1 MGQTLSEPVVEKHTT
16 SGGDSRVIYG
26 ASEMQGWRIT
36 LPNIGFISVSVVVH
50 STIMSVVCSSTPIS
64 FKTAIGLWKSCD
76 PRSLNYW
83 CLATLFADFHHD
95 VHTFNRNYSGA
106 AVAKYCGQNLHKKV
120 LADPSFAEKDYKTAL
135 KDGFL
140 NIDQDLREDK
150 EFANDSSG
158 CTAVVALISE
168 DNRVL
173 VSNAGDSRAVISTH
187 GKCKPLSYDHKP
199 VNRTES
205 SRIVAAGGFVEFGR
219 VNGNLALSRAIGDFE
234 FKQNSSLPATEQI
247 VTANPDIIEHKLG
260 DEDEFMIIAC
270 DGIWDCKTNQEAV
283 DFVRAGLGEKKT
295 VEEICEELM
304 DDCLAPNSEIG
315 GVGCDNMTVVIVG
328 ILNGKTE
335 DEWYNWMASRCQ
347 SAIAKKAEQDKA
359 KQNELAQD
367 QNQDQ
372 SDVSIFYFPSSQA
385 YAFLS

>member
-1 MGQTLSEPVVEKHTT
+1 MEDAHTT
-16 SGGDSRVIYG
+16 I
-26 ASEMQGWRIT
+26 
-36 LPNIGFISVSVVVH
+36 PNLEKTG
-50 STIMSVVCSSTPIS
+50 TS
-64 FKTAIGLWKSCD
+64 F
-76 PRSLNYW
+76 
-83 CLATLFADFHHD
+83 FAVFDGHG
-95 VHTFNRNYSGA
+95 GA

-120 LADPSFAEKDYKTAL
+120 LADPAFAEKDYKTAL

-140 NIDQDLREDK
+140 NTDQDLREDK

-219 VNGNLALSRAIGDFE
+219 VNGNLALSRALGDFE

-247 VTANPDIIEHKLG
+247 VTANPDIIEHKLE
-260 DEDEFMIIAC
+260 DEDEFLIIAC

-295 VEEICEELM
+295 VVEICEDLM

-335 DEWYNWMASRCQ
+335 DEWYKWMASRCQ
-347 SAIAKKAEQDKA
+347 SAVAKKAEQQEG
-359 KQNELAQD
+359 KQNELI
-367 QNQDQ
+367 QDQ
-372 SDVSIFYFPSSQA
+372 SQELSDATDNLTKVTDKLDSEPLVADSIEEATDNQDRKDTTMQTSDGPTQ
-385 YAFLS
+385 

>member
-1 MGQTLSEPVVEKHTT
+1 MEDAHTT
-16 SGGDSRVIYG
+16 I
-26 ASEMQGWRIT
+26 
-36 LPNIGFISVSVVVH
+36 PNLEKTG
-50 STIMSVVCSSTPIS
+50 TS
-64 FKTAIGLWKSCD
+64 F
-76 PRSLNYW
+76 
-83 CLATLFADFHHD
+83 FAVFDGH
-95 VHTFNRNYSGA
+95 G
-106 AVAKYCGQNLHKKV
+106 
-120 LADPSFAEKDYKTAL
+120 ADPAFAEKDYKTAL

-173 VSNAGDSRAVISTH
+173 VSNAGDSRAVISSH

-219 VNGNLALSRAIGDFE
+219 VNGNLALSRALGDFE

-335 DEWYNWMASRCQ
+335 DEWYKWMASRCQ
-347 SAIAKKAEQDKA
+347 SAVAKKAEQDEA
-359 KQNELAQD
+359 KQNEPIHDQD
-367 QNQDQ
+367 QEQ
-372 SDVSIFYFPSSQA
+372 SDPADALNKVADKFDSEPLTADPIEGATDNQERKDSQKQT
-385 YAFLS
+385 SDGSNH